1 MIVEIVTTGTELLLG
16 QIVNT
21 NSAYLAEELNKLGFD
36 VLYQTTIGDNR
47 QRMTE
52 VLKLALS
59 RADIV
64 ITSGGLGPT
73 QGDITKLVTASL
85 FDLEMKLHQPSLD
98 NIKQRFTFRGIEMT
112 DNNIR
117 QAMIPEGAIVL
128 DNACGTAPG
137 IVIEHEGKVIINL
150 PGPPHEL
157 KDMFRLKIVPYLS
170 KKYGSESVIVSRVL
184 NTFGIGESLLEEKI
198 KDLILNQGNPT
209 LALLARL
216 GEVIIRITAKADTKE
231 EALAL
236 ISKVET
242 EICNRVGEFI
252 FTIDDGDMEAVV
264 GQLLT
269 DKNLTIACAESC
281 TGGLITSRLT
291 DVAGSSGYV
300 YGSVVSYTDEVKKSE
315 LNVPEDVL
323 TAKGAVSEEVAIAM
337 AEGIAKKFHTDIGIG
352 VTGIAGPGGGSEE
365 KPVGLVYI
373 AIAGKL
379 GTKVYKN
386 NFSGKRKYIKYRTSQ
401 TALDL
406 VRRYTQEL

>member
-21 NSAYLAEELNKLGFD
+21 NSAYLAEELNKLGLD

-137 IVIEHEGKVIINL
+137 IVLEHEGKVIINL

-157 KDMFRLKIVPYLS
+157 KDMFRLKIIPYLS
-170 KKYGSESVIVSRVL
+170 KKYGCESVIMSRVL
-184 NTFGIGESLLEEKI
+184 NTFGIGESLLEDKI
-198 KDLILNQGNPT
+198 KDLILNQENPT

-231 EALAL
+231 EAALL

-242 EICNRVGEFI
+242 EIQSRVGEFI
-252 FTIDDGDMEAVV
+252 FTIDDGDMEEVV

-269 DKNLTIACAESC
+269 DKKLTIACAESC

-291 DVAGSSGYV
+291 DVEGSSSYV

-337 AEGIAKKFHTDIGIG
+337 AEGIARKFHTDIGVG

-373 AIAGKL
+373 AITGKL

-386 NFSGKRKYIKYRTSQ
+386 NFNGKRKYIKYRTSQ
-401 TALDL
+401 TALDI
-406 VRRYTQEL
+406 VRRYTQEI